1 MPAHTTQVPSV
12 LRAAYECLAGDRVD
26 VAAEG
31 VIADGYARGLLR

>member
-12 LRAAYECLAGDRVD
+12 QRAAHECPAGDRVD

-31 VIADGYARGLLR
+31 VIADGSVRGLLR